1 MVLSSASLDGIMK
14 RFGSDSDGTISLN
27 EFKSIFYEV
36 HQTSGARPNGFSW
49 KTLGAKLKRNHK
61 KARISRKLDSAL
73 CMADIE
79 KIEIIGLCQR
89 LGAEFCRRHTGIASV
104 FLAGQRN
111 TNLSSAES
119 QWEHSTLAVF
129 IKGETEP
136 MLLTCAK
143 PGHAEAWME
152 AFRTC
157 IKSLKS
163 NFQREDLEQ
172 SHQGLINGLIE
183 KKKIKNDRLSRAKF
197 GASVIQWADGDDTD
211 EDEDAL

>member
-1 MVLSSASLDGIMK
+1 MG
-14 RFGSDSDGTISLN
+14 
-27 EFKSIFYEV
+27 
-36 HQTSGARPNGFSW
+36 PNGFSW

-61 KARISRKLDSAL
+61 KARISRKLDAAF

-89 LGAEFCRRHTGIASV
+89 LGTECCRQHTGIDSIFPV
-104 FLAGQRN
+104 EIRQGN
-111 TNLSSAES
+111 KNIISADS
-119 QWEHSTLAVF
+119 QWENSTLAVF
-129 IKGETEP
+129 TKGETEP

-143 PGHAEAWME
+143 PGHAGAWME

-163 NFQREDLEQ
+163 NVQEEDLEQ
-172 SHQGLINGLIE
+172 SHQGLIHGLIE

-197 GASVIQWADGDDTD
+197 GASAIQWA
-211 EDEDAL
+211 